1 MNDRTKA
8 ARILAKLVLMHRP
21 AVYLDIDDI
30 LHGCSSSEL
39 DYYYFWIVMKG
50 GIKYGHDA

>member
-39 DYYYFWIVMKG
+39 DYYYFWIVRRG
-50 GIKYGHDA
+50 VS